1 VGKTA
6 RPVIAQV
13 VPVDSAVEVEEAVA
27 AIAADL
33 APAAAVAAQVAVAAI
48 VADLAPADPEVAL
61 VVARADVATA
71 IYLAAKCAL
80 SAWTA

>member
-13 VPVDSAVEVEEAVA
+13 VPVDSAVEVAE

-48 VADLAPADPEVAL
+48 VADLAQADPEVAL
-61 VVARADVATA
+61 VAAREDVATA
-71 IYLAAKCAL
+71 IYLAVKCAP